1 MRISDWSSDVCSS
14 DLSGARQLGAVHRR
28 LDLQRVLAGLDED
41 GVHAAGDEA
50 AALHRESGFQR
61 IVGDMAEGGQPGA
74 RADRAE
80 DEALAPVAGKEL
92 RRLARAIGCAAGVLL
107 SAVGQAEIAAR
118 ARRAASGVGLNPYA
132 SATCREKV

>member
-14 DLSGARQLGAVHRR
+14 DL
-28 LDLQRVLAGLDED
+28 
-41 GVHAAGDEA
+41 

-92 RRLARAIGCAAGVLL
+92 RRLARDLGGAAVDLL
-107 SAVGQAEIAAR
+107 GAVGKAERSAE
-118 ARRAASGVGLNPYA
+118 RRVGQEWV
-132 SATCREKV
+132 STCRSRWSPYNQKNKNNTNHH

>member
-80 DEALAPVAGKEL
+80 DEALAPVAGTEL
-92 RRLARAIGCAAGVLL
+92 RRPARALGGAAAELL
-107 SAVGQAEIAAR
+107 GAVGTADLAER
-118 ARRAASGVGLNPYA
+118 VRRRATGS
-132 SATCREKV
+132 E

>member
-14 DLSGARQLGAVHRR
+14 DL
-28 LDLQRVLAGLDED
+28 
-41 GVHAAGDEA
+41 

-92 RRLARAIGCAAGVLL
+92 RRLARDLGRAAGDLL
-107 SAVGQAEIAAR
+107 GAVGKAELAER
-118 ARRAASGVGLNPYA
+118 DRRAAEGVGLHHV
-132 SATCREKV
+132 SAGTEIGTAA

>member
-1 MRISDWSSDVCSS
+1 MLRCMFCFFKQKTAYEMRISDWSSDGCSS
-14 DLSGARQLGAVHRR
+14 
-28 LDLQRVLAGLDED
+28 DLQRVLAGLDED

-92 RRLARAIGCAAGVLL
+92 RRLARDLGGAAGVLL
-107 SAVGQAEIAAR
+107 GAVGKAELADR
-118 ARRAASGVGLNPYA
+118 DRRAAAGVGLHHVLDRSP
-132 SATCREKV
+132 